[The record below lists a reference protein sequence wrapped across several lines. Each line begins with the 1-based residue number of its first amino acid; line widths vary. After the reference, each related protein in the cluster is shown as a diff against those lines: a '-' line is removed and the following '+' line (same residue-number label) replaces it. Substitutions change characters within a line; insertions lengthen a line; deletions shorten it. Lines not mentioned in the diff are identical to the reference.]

1 MMFLAWFVASCGYS
15 RGDPSAEIPSPTVM
29 PHKKASP
36 LAPSPTTTV
45 QPAAPDILPGDWPS
59 FLLGSGGFN
68 SHETAI
74 TSTTASTL
82 TRSWVAHAGGGISSE
97 PMVVDWT
104 IYWSSWDGSP
114 DPLPGLVVASV
125 GPSFFVLDATQGTT
139 VFAYQDTAKDS
150 TFDGAATIAHGMLY
164 IGNLDGTLFA
174 FTLASE

>member
-1 MMFLAWFVASCGYS
+1 
-15 RGDPSAEIPSPTVM
+15 
-29 PHKKASP
+29 
-36 LAPSPTTTV
+36 
-45 QPAAPDILPGDWPS
+45 
-59 FLLGSGGFN
+59 
-68 SHETAI
+68 
-74 TSTTASTL
+74 
-82 TRSWVAHAGGGISSE
+82 
-97 PMVVDWT
+97 MVVDWT

-139 VFAYQDTAKDS
+139 VFAYQDTTKGS